1 MPEPKK
7 RTYEADTLSAL
18 TLRPV
23 SPSEGAKP
31 GTSRP
36 TRAPER
42 KEADEART
50 DVVRRLIEYLKD
62 C

>member
-7 RTYEADTLSAL
+7 RTYEADTLAAL

-23 SPSEGAKP
+23 STNEGANP
-31 GTSRP
+31 GAVRS

-42 KEADEART
+42 KETDEART
-50 DVVRRLIEYLKD
+50 DVVRRLIEYQKD